1 MKGKVHSINISKEKG
16 TPKNSINFAYFKEN
30 LGILEDA
37 HFGNGKKQVSL
48 LPVESFEKIK
58 GKILEIRPGVFAENI
73 TTKGLD
79 FRDIKVGN
87 YLKIGNE
94 VVLRVSEI
102 GKKCTKPCSIM
113 KINGFCI
120 MPKEGV
126 FAEVIKGGKINVNDL
141 IFKIN
146 EEEI

>member
-1 MKGKVHSINISKEKG
+1 MKGKVHSINISKKKG
-16 TPKNSINFAYFKEN
+16 APKNSISFAYLKEN
-30 LGILEDA
+30 LGILGDA

-48 LPVESFEKIK
+48 LAFESFKKIK
-58 GKILEIRPGVFAENI
+58 GKNLKIAPGIFAENI
-73 TTKGLD
+73 TTIDLN
-79 FRDIKVGN
+79 FEDIKVGN

-94 VVLRVSEI
+94 VLLKVSEI
-102 GKKCTKPCSIM
+102 GKKCIKPCNIM

-126 FAEVIKGGKINVNDL
+126 FAEVIKGGKIKENDL

-146 EEEI
+146 KEEI